1 MNRPAPS
8 ISQIKSYVV
17 LSLVAVSQCNT
28 NCEKSVIFI
37 LASCVML
44 FKLKNT
50 SGAGFVK
57 YRKNQAR
64 EHPPSIVANQA
75 VQPQQTHLANHDATE
90 ASIVPL

>member
-8 ISQIKSYVV
+8 IIQIKSYVV
-17 LSLVAVSQCNT
+17 LLLAAVSQSNT

-37 LASCVML
+37 LTSCVVL

-50 SGAGFVK
+50 TGAGFVT
-57 YRKNQAR
+57 YRKHQAR
-64 EHPPSIVANQA
+64 EHPPSIEANQA
-75 VQPQQTHLANHDATE
+75 VRPRQTRLPNHDATE